1 MAKNIK
7 ICFITLHKKIELIVF
22 LKNMKKEMKKNKM
35 RFVDIFSGIGGF
47 HQALD
52 RLNCECVCAS
62 EIDKA
67 CISVYKQNFPATR
80 IIGDIKKNL
89 DLLPPFDILC
99 GGFPCQPFSKA
110 GKQQGFKDE
119 TRGNLFYVLMD
130 IIKNHTEC
138 NFVILE
144 NVKNLADNDQ
154 NWSLI
159 QKELKQLKF
168 YVTDLPIILSPHQ
181 IGVPQIRERVYILG
195 IKKSIRDKSK
205 LPNGSIHLEDLEG
218 VIQSHELCKDG
229 DARKIL
235 ESNVDNKYKISNKE
249 LSALKM
255 WVEFKKGTH
264 YEKIGVPIWVE
275 YFGYKMSEESFKK
288 FVDHKGQTIIKMPK
302 WKQRFVQQNREFYKR
317 HKKFIDAWIRKYDV
331 LNLPLLYQKLEWNC
345 GDEKDLKETI
355 IQFRQSGIRIKRM
368 NYFPALVAINN
379 TPIIYD
385 YEIKCFRR
393 ITPREAANLQ
403 SFNSDFDFTND
414 PMVYKQLGNAVNVEI
429 IYRLAKKLF
438 SFAKRSY

>member
-1 MAKNIK
+1 MGR
-7 ICFITLHKKIELIVF
+7 KKLT
-22 LKNMKKEMKKNKM
+22 
-35 RFVDIFSGIGGF
+35 FVDIFSGIGGF

-62 EIDKA
+62 EIDRA
-67 CISVYKQNFPATR
+67 CINVYKQNFPATR

-110 GKQQGFKDE
+110 GKQQGFEDE
-119 TRGNLFYVLMD
+119 NRGNLFYVLMD

-159 QKELKQLKF
+159 QKELKQLEF

-205 LPNGSIHLEDLEG
+205 LKNGSIHIEDLEG

-235 ESNVDNKYKISNKE
+235 ESNVDDKYKISNKE
-249 LSALKM
+249 LCALKM

>member
-1 MAKNIK
+1 MGR
-7 ICFITLHKKIELIVF
+7 KKLT
-22 LKNMKKEMKKNKM
+22 
-35 RFVDIFSGIGGF
+35 FVDIFSGIGGF

-67 CISVYKQNFPATR
+67 CINVYKQNFPATK

-119 TRGNLFYVLMD
+119 TRGNLFYVLMN

-195 IKKSIRDKSK
+195 IKKNIRDKSK

-302 WKQRFVQQNREFYKR
+302 WKQRFVQQNREFYRR